1 MLNVVHTDLWAVK
14 LLPLC
19 GPCVYVCVNR
29 NYNTVEG
36 GGGGGGGGTNSHGA
50 CSPSAWKGGGRLVAD
65 DAAVIEVTWI
75 PRVQPKARG
84 MI

>member
-1 MLNVVHTDLWAVK
+1 MWYILIFGLLNFSLCVVPVRV
-14 LLPLC
+14 C
-19 GPCVYVCVNR
+19 VCVNR

-36 GGGGGGGGTNSHGA
+36 EGGGGGTNSHGA
-50 CSPSAWKGGGRLVAD
+50 CSPSAWKRGGRLVAD